1 MPASFRRVSW
11 RYSRFD
17 GTQDPSLIDV
27 DDVMAGLTNDLL
39 YHGDLAS
46 ALRKMLQ
53 EGFETRDGQR
63 VEGMREMMERI
74 RQRREALAEQ
84 QNELANRIAEGL
96 RDVLETE
103 RQALDDS
110 VRNAAEDGDPS
121 KTAAARQSAAEH
133 HAELEML
140 PPSLTGQLQSLM
152 NYDFTS
158 PQAEQAFRDLLDELR
173 KEMTQLQLDKAAG
186 QMAAATPE
194 EREHLRAGLDALNT
208 MLEQRAAG
216 EPIDPS
222 FEQFMENYGDLFP
235 GGAGDLDELLE
246 QIARRMAAASQ
257 MMASMTPEQ
266 RDQLAGLAE
275 QLMSDMDLAWQM
287 DRLGMNLRDQLPDAG
302 WDEQIGPP
310 GQDALSVLGASDAV
324 GELAELAELESLLSS
339 ASEPGALGELDQ
351 ERIGELLGPDAARS
365 LQALAE
371 LTRRLE
377 EAGLV
382 ARKGGRLV
390 LTPAGLRRLGS
401 NALSELFGK
410 LRKDRFGNHPMATP
424 GLGIDRDVETKPY
437 EFGDPF
443 RLDLER
449 TLRNAISRTAAD
461 REQGA
466 TSSGALSAAG
476 VEFPVRLQ
484 VDDFEIERSE
494 HLSTASTVLAIDLS
508 LSMPMR
514 DNFLAAKKVAIAL
527 QSLIAS
533 RYPRD
538 YLGIVGFSATAHVI
552 KPEELPEVSWDFAY
566 GTNLQHALALSRKL
580 LASKHGSK
588 QVIVIT
594 DGEPTAHIL
603 DNGEVFFN
611 YPAEP
616 ETIAATLREVARCT
630 RDQIVINTFVLDET
644 GGLRTFVQKM
654 TQMNKGRAFY
664 TTPQTLGDYVLV
676 DFVEHRSGAK
686 QRRVRRGA

>member
-1 MPASFRRVSW
+1 MPASFRRMSW

-17 GTQDPSLIDV
+17 GTQEPSLIDI
-27 DDVMAGLTNDLL
+27 DDVMSGLTNDLL
-39 YHGDLAS
+39 YHGDLAA
-46 ALRKMLQ
+46 ALRRMLQ

-74 RQRREALAEQ
+74 RHRREALAEQ
-84 QNELANRIAEGL
+84 QNDLANRIAESL

-103 RQALDDS
+103 RQALDES
-110 VRNAAEDGDPS
+110 VRDAAQKGDPAN
-121 KTAAARQSAAEH
+121 TDAARQQAAEH

-140 PPSLTGQLQSLM
+140 PPSLTGQLQGLM
-152 NYDFTS
+152 KYDFAS
-158 PQAEQAFRDLLDELR
+158 PKAKAAFEDLLDELR
-173 KEMTQLQLDKAAG
+173 HEMTQLQLDQTAG
-186 QMAAATPE
+186 QMASATPE

-208 MLEQRAAG
+208 MLEQRAQG

-235 GGAGDLDELLE
+235 GNATNLDELLE
-246 QIARRMAAASQ
+246 QIARRMAAAAQ

-266 RDQLAGLAE
+266 RAQLQGLAE
-275 QLMSDMDLAWQM
+275 QLMSDMDMAWQL
-287 DRLGMNLRDQLPDAG
+287 DRLGMNLRDQLPEMG
-302 WDEQIGPP
+302 WDEQIGAP
-310 GQDALSVLGASDAV
+310 GQDPLSVLGASDAV
-324 GELAELAELESLLSS
+324 GELAELAELEALLSS
-339 ASEPGALGELDQ
+339 ATEPGALGEVDDQ
-351 ERIGELLGPDAARS
+351 RVAELLGPDAARS
-365 LQALAE
+365 LTALAE
-371 LTRRLE
+371 LTKRLE
-377 EAGLV
+377 EAGLI
-382 ARKGGRLV
+382 ARKGGKLA

-424 GLGIDRDVETKPY
+424 GLGVDRDVETKPY

-449 TLRNAISRTAAD
+449 TLRNAISRLASE
-461 REQGA
+461 REVDSVA
-466 TSSGALSAAG
+466 PASRSAAN
-476 VEFPVRLQ
+476 VEFPVRLA

-538 YLGIVGFSATAHVI
+538 YLGIVGFSATAHII

-566 GTNLQHALALSRKL
+566 GTNLQHALVLSRKM
-580 LASKHGSK
+580 LAHRGGSK

-603 DNGEVFFN
+603 DDGEIFFN

-630 RDQIVINTFVLDET
+630 RDQIVINT
-644 GGLRTFVQKM
+644 
-654 TQMNKGRAFY
+654 
-664 TTPQTLGDYVLV
+664 
-676 DFVEHRSGAK
+676 
-686 QRRVRRGA
+686 